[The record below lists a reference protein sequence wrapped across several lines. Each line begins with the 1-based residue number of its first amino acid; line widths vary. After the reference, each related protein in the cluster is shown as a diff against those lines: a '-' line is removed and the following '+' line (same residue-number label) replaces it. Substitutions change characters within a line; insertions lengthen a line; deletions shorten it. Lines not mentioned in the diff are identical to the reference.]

1 MLANCTWVALSS
13 GRGYIEQLIAAR
25 KFVIYIQPRRYILKS
40 KRVLIAL
47 ILVWLLF
54 LGISTAANPT
64 NDFEAVKWRSFYP
77 GEVQHIERSYKND
90 PTILITQ
97 SRNLKDLSY
106 LYFILF
112 KFS

>member
-1 MLANCTWVALSS
+1 
-13 GRGYIEQLIAAR
+13 
-25 KFVIYIQPRRYILKS
+25 LKS

-77 GEVQHIERSYKND
+77 GEVQHVERSYNND
-90 PTILITQ
+90 PHYFDYTKQELRGSFFFVFHPIQDFIVQTNKNAESL
-97 SRNLKDLSY
+97 SRIDKHFY
-106 LYFILF
+106 V
-112 KFS
+112 